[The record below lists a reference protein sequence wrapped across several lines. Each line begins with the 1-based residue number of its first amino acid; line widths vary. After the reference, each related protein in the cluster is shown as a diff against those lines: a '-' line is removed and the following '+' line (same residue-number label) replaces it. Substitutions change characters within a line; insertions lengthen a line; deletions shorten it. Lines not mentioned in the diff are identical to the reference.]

1 MVKGK
6 ALFFLTVMAG
16 LSAMAGISVPMI
28 ISHRGESADA
38 PENTMAAFQLAVER
52 GVDAMECD
60 VYVTADG
67 VPVIMHDKSMRR
79 TTG

>member
-1 MVKGK
+1 
-6 ALFFLTVMAG
+6 
-16 LSAMAGISVPMI
+16 MI

-38 PENTMAAFQLAVER
+38 PENTMAAFQLAVEH

-79 TTG
+79 TTGVNSNITDLPVAT